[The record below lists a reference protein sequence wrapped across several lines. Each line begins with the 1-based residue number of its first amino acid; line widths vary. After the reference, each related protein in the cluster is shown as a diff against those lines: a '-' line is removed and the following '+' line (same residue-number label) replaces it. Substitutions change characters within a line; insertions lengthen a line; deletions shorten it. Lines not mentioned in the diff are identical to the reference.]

1 MLCHSVLITHFIE
14 VLDVLFSYKL
24 IKKNDVLPAFKIWI
38 PGGMNDVNYDTDR
51 SKDIHT
57 RFQADTYMDK
67 RHIAFRVLGEN
78 FFFLK
83 KRSRLEHVNFY

>member
-38 PGGMNDVNYDTDR
+38 PGGMNDVNYGIDP
-51 SKDIHT
+51 SKDIYSC
-57 RFQADTYMDK
+57 FQADKYMY
-67 RHIAFRVLGEN
+67 RQFN
-78 FFFLK
+78 
-83 KRSRLEHVNFY
+83 